1 VVELVDVLDLY
12 DHDERFVATHPD
24 LRREELPHLVR
35 HVDLAGRTGVVLF
48 SRLSS
53 ETADQA
59 IEEQVAY
66 FASLEQDFEWKAYAH
81 DQPPDLVERLA
92 SHGFEIDEIEA
103 IMVLDPARSS
113 PVLAPDRPDIAIQRV
128 QRPDKLRDVGSIR
141 QRVYGDDTANRLNG
155 LANEMEQS
163 PNSISIYVAYLN
175 AEPAACGW
183 IRFPTNR
190 AFASLWGGSTVPELR
205 SRGLYRAVLDA
216 RIQEA
221 RARGTRYLTVDA
233 RSMSRPILER
243 AGFQTLTHATAC
255 TWSAHGA

>member
-1 VVELVDVLDLY
+1 
-12 DHDERFVATHPD
+12 
-24 LRREELPHLVR
+24 
-35 HVDLAGRTGVVLF
+35 
-48 SRLSS
+48 
-53 ETADQA
+53 
-59 IEEQVAY
+59 
-66 FASLEQDFEWKAYAH
+66 
-81 DQPPDLVERLA
+81 
-92 SHGFEIDEIEA
+92 
-103 IMVLDPARSS
+103 
-113 PVLAPDRPDIAIQRV
+113 
-128 QRPDKLRDVGSIR
+128 
-141 QRVYGDDTANRLNG
+141 
-155 LANEMEQS
+155 MEQS